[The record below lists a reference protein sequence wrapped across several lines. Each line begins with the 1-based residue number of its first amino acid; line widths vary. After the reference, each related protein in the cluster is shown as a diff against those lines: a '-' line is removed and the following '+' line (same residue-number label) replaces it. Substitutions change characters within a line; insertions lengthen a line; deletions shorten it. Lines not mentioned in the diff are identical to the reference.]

1 MPDTVD
7 TTVGQVSAN
16 DQVAQPSLGYQP
28 ALDGVRAI
36 AVLMV
41 LAFHLELPGAQ
52 GGYLGVSIFFT
63 LSGFLITR
71 LLITEYDRAGKIS
84 MGRFYGRRIRR
95 LLPASLLAMALV
107 IALAAA
113 GIFGASARI
122 FRGTLAALTSTFN
135 WYELLGGREY
145 ANLFAEPSP
154 LAHFWSLAIEEQ
166 FYWLWPLTMVALL
179 PRVPVRRRTTMLVVL
194 AGAASLTAPLTATL
208 WSSSAAYLATWARSG
223 EILIGAA
230 LGGWTLRS
238 KVPAWCSRF
247 AAPSL
252 LVIFAITAVTP
263 AGRGWA
269 FEGWLPVF
277 ALVSATL
284 VISLLVESRT
294 SSVLGIAPLVWIGS
308 MSYGI
313 YLFHWPVILWLSPDR
328 TGLGRWPAIAL
339 QLAVTL
345 GLTTLSFYLVERPI
359 RAGRI
364 QPSSVFAGTLGAAS
378 IAVLAAAWI
387 FAPSAALTLPDA
399 PLVISAPSTNP
410 SRVTATSAPT
420 ETPVATS
427 PEPVTMPT
435 SIAIFGDSVPAWLLR
450 DAAPSYDR
458 QDVEIANGSAEAC
471 DGMVDLPTGRD
482 RHFSEWSLPDDCAE
496 WTFTYPATLAAT
508 PNTPT
513 IGVLVL
519 GQAPTADR
527 FVDGEW
533 LHPCDSIDWYLAD
546 VANRVDYLRNEGL
559 TVVFALPARPG
570 TGATYVLPD
579 DVDARFACVRDTLTP
594 FLESLDVAIVDLDN
608 VLCPADDCDR
618 IRTIDGVHVDP
629 EFAPEV
635 LDWLLDE
642 SLAVAN

>member
-7 TTVGQVSAN
+7 TTIAQMGAN
-16 DQVAQPSLGYQP
+16 DRMTQPSLGYQP

-95 LLPASLLAMALV
+95 LLPASLLAIALV

-113 GIFGASARI
+113 GIFGASSRI
-122 FRGTLAALTSTFN
+122 FGGTLAALTSTFN

-145 ANLFAEPSP
+145 ADLFAEPSP

-179 PRVPVRRRTTMLVVL
+179 PRVPVRRRTSMLVVL
-194 AGAASLTAPLTATL
+194 AGAASLTAPLTAAL

-230 LGGWTLRS
+230 LGGWTMRS
-238 KVPAWCSRF
+238 KVPAWCSRL

-284 VISLLVESRT
+284 IISLLVKSRT
-294 SSVLGIAPLVWIGS
+294 RAVLGIAPLVWIGS

-313 YLFHWPVILWLSPDR
+313 YLFHWPVILWLSEDR
-328 TGLGRWPAIAL
+328 TGLGRWPTVAL
-339 QLAVTL
+339 QLVVTL
-345 GLTTLSFYLVERPI
+345 GLTALSFYLVERPI

-364 QPSSVFAGTLGAAS
+364 QPSSVLAGTLGIAT

-387 FAPSAALTLPDA
+387 FAPRAAPTLPDA
-399 PLVISAPSTNP
+399 PLVISAPSTSP
-410 SRVTATSAPT
+410 PQ
-420 ETPVATS
+420 TPASTPLTTS

-435 SIAIFGDSVPAWLLR
+435 SIAVFGDSVPAWLLR
-450 DAAPSYDR
+450 DAAPSYER
-458 QDVEIANGSAEAC
+458 TDVEIANGSAEAC
-471 DGMVDLPTGRD
+471 DGMIDLPTGRD
-482 RHFSEWSLPDDCAE
+482 RHFNEWILPDDCDE
-496 WTFTYPATLAAT
+496 WPVSYPATLAAT

-533 LHPCDSIDWYLAD
+533 LHPCDSIDWYVADLAD
-546 VANRVDYLRNEGL
+546 RIDYLRDEGL

-570 TGATYVLPD
+570 TGTTYVLPD
-579 DVDARFACVRDTLTP
+579 DVDARFACVRDGLTP
-594 FLESLDVAIVDLDN
+594 FLESLDVAVVDLDTI
-608 VLCPADDCDR
+608 LCPDDDCDR

-642 SLAVAN
+642 SLAVTN